1 MLSPFPGMDPFLEG
15 AGEWSDFHSCF
26 PLAAKNLLAPQLPPG
41 YHLLAEKELYIHEP
55 SAEDRGLTLVKP
67 DAAVA
72 LNLRAPGGRGDS
84 GAAVAEPPTTAV
96 STRRRLPDVIEE
108 VIKRLLI
115 RDSRGRDVV
124 TVIELLSPVNK
135 IRHRGAYEQKRRRV
149 LESETHLVEI
159 DLLRAGRHM
168 TFRDAPPSDFLVSV
182 SRRED
187 RPDVDL
193 WAFGLRD
200 PLPTVP
206 IPLRDGNAVALDL
219 RALLDAVWQ
228 VSAYDELIYEAAP
241 APPLSPADA
250 EWAAGVLNAAGVPL
264 PPEFPP
270 APDAAAPER
279 GL

>member
-15 AGEWSDFHSCF
+15 SGEWSDFHSCF
-26 PLAAKNLLAPQLPPG
+26 PLAAKTLLAPQLPPG
-41 YHLLAEKELYIHEP
+41 FHLLAEKELYIHEP

-67 DAAVA
+67 DTAVA
-72 LNLRAPGGRGDS
+72 RNALAPGGHG
-84 GAAVAEPPTTAV
+84 GTNVAVAERPTTTAPV
-96 STRRRLPDVIEE
+96 RRRLPDVIEE
-108 VIKRLLI
+108 EVKRLVI
-115 RDSRGRDVV
+115 RGRRGRDVV

-135 IRHRGAYEQKRRRV
+135 IRHRGAYEQKRRQV
-149 LESETHLVEI
+149 LASDTHLVEI

-228 VSAYDELIYEAAP
+228 VSAYDDLIYEAAP

-250 EWAAGVLNAAGVPL
+250 EWAAGVLNTAGVPL
-264 PPEFPP
+264 PPDFPP
-270 APDAAAPER
+270 PNAAAPDSAE
-279 GL
+279 